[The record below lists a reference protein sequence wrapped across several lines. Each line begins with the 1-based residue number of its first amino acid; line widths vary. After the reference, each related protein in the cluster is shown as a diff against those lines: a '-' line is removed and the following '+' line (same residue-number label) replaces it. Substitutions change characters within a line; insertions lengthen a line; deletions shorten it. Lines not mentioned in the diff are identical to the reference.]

1 MRPLLLNLVPSRLWI
16 LLGFLAG
23 MCLGLFFLREDWPSG
38 YGSLKR
44 RMYRL
49 THISFVGLGAAS
61 NSISWR

>member
-49 THISFVGLGAAS
+49 THWSPT
-61 NSISWR
+61 